1 MQALGQTTRASAKKV
16 KAGST
21 RGESFRAEESRRTL
35 NEAIDGRK
43 IKPPW
48 SLICELKYSCAHGS

>member
-1 MQALGQTTRASAKKV
+1 MRLLDKRRAPLLRKSKPARREV
-16 KAGST
+16 KAFAP
-21 RGESFRAEESRRTL
+21 RESRRTL

-43 IKPPW
+43 IKPPG